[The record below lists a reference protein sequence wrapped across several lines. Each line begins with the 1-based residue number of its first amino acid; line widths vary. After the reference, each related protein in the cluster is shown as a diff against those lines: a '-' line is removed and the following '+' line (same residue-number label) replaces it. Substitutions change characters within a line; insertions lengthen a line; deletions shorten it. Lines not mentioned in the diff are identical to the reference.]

1 MKYSSEEIG
10 KKIKDERLKLN
21 WSQEAL
27 GIDLGQ
33 KSGAKQISKYES
45 GMLPPIDVLLKLC
58 EIFNCELGYLLGE
71 DDYSSGT
78 KVNTAIENS
87 LGLNNES
94 INAIKHIT
102 GTEKSCVSFGYE
114 SKNYRRILNSFISS
128 SSFADLAIALYDLDC
143 SIAAKKKIWL
153 NLEEKYG
160 KETIDKAF
168 EYYNSTTDYFHDE
181 NAEKLDDIYYQAMAD
196 IDSAID
202 KDYETS
208 FPIKVLRYEAREAFE
223 RLLDN
228 LYPQK

>member
-143 SIAAKKKIWL
+143 SIAAKKIIWL